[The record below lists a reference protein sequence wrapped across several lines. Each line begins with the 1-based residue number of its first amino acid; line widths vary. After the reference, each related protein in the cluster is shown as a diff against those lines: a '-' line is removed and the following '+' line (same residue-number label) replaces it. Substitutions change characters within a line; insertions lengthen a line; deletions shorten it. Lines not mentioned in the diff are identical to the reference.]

1 VDCSKTPGR
10 HSSTSGREVLLFV
23 SFVRQASQTAFNVLV
38 VVFGLLF
45 EELRFLVQAF
55 HVLFEFG
62 QFLLATLSVPAL
74 VTNVLRKRQLRGV
87 QNKLVFEIAI
97 VMFPSLAERRS
108 RVTRN
113 KLTQMFLVVI
123 TKNSSNFTRIGGV
136 KKSFE

>member
-1 VDCSKTPGR
+1 MSCENG
-10 HSSTSGREVLLFV
+10 
-23 SFVRQASQTAFNVLV
+23 NY
-38 VVFGLLF
+38 
-45 EELRFLVQAF
+45 EEF
-55 HVLFEFG
+55 
-62 QFLLATLSVPAL
+62 
-74 VTNVLRKRQLRGV
+74 KY
-87 QNKLVFEIAI
+87 KLVFEIAI